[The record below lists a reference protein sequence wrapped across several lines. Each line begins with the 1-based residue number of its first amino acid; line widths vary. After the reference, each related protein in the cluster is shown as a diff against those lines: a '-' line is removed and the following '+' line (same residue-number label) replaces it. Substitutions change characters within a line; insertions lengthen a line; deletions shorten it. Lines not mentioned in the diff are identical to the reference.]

1 MTQTEFFTL
10 ILPFF
15 VRNAAFI
22 VFYFIIGFGPG
33 FIAGIL
39 LANRIFGEGPSI
51 LDTHITNIQKANEHN
66 AQWHPDNQK
75 WKK

>member
-1 MTQTEFFTL
+1 MTQQEFFTL
-10 ILPFF
+10 VLPFLIK
-15 VRNAAFI
+15 NAAFI

-39 LANRIFGEGPSI
+39 FANRLFGEGPTM
-51 LDTHITNIQKANEHN
+51 LDTHQESIRKANEHN
-66 AQWHPDNQK
+66 SQWNPNNDR